1 MIDPILKEATMNATG
16 ASVLQPS
23 SSIPT
28 TSSQGKPLPLI
39 INYLSN

>member
-1 MIDPILKEATMNATG
+1 MNATG

-28 TSSQGKPLPLI
+28 ASSQGKTTPLD
-39 INYLSN
+39 N